1 MAIDS
6 GGNVSDLVAA
16 RNCCIARIDCFP
28 EKLRLCRNEQVC
40 QGGKNVYSALGG
52 PTDWIL
58 RNIKTTFFNIA
69 WVCTQSDTFSSS
81 TNATQSGRA
90 YVVFTALL
98 SKLVYGMYVI
108 CRRIAYLLLNIAC
121 SLG

>member
-40 QGGKNVYSALGG
+40 QGGKNVYSALSG

-58 RNIKTTFFNIA
+58 RYIKTTFTINWLLKPISSFSYVLLWNLPLRGGA
-69 WVCTQSDTFSSS
+69 GRNSMEFFSMNFELLTFP
-81 TNATQSGRA
+81 
-90 YVVFTALL
+90 Y
-98 SKLVYGMYVI
+98 M
-108 CRRIAYLLLNIAC
+108 
-121 SLG
+121 